1 MKETITL
8 RNLMEAIDQI
18 TESNRLQVKDI
29 EAFATYMSDG
39 DEEEKEYRTLKM
51 HQGNEFYDMKQ
62 KGFKEGNIYVVS
74 FKAIKVMKLWIEDK
88 KLYVETET
96 DPNVPDDISIQTIK
110 TYNKFLEELTGYTA
124 KERARMMKKELE

>member
-1 MKETITL
+1 MREYKFK
-8 RNLMEAIDQI
+8 RGYEASEERLEEFIKKFF
-18 TESNRLQVKDI
+18 ES
-29 EAFATYMSDG
+29 
-39 DEEEKEYRTLKM
+39 YR
-51 HQGNEFYDMKQ
+51 
-62 KGFKEGNIYVVS
+62 KEGNIYIVS

-96 DPNVPDDISIQTIK
+96 DPNVPDDIAIQTIK

>member
-62 KGFKEGNIYVVS
+62 KGFKEGNIYVDFNGDEFEAPVT
-74 FKAIKVMKLWIEDK
+74 FFEP
-88 KLYVETET
+88 Y
-96 DPNVPDDISIQTIK
+96 
-110 TYNKFLEELTGYTA
+110 TGDSQ
-124 KERARMMKKELE
+124 EFDSEGHRGLMGGGMR